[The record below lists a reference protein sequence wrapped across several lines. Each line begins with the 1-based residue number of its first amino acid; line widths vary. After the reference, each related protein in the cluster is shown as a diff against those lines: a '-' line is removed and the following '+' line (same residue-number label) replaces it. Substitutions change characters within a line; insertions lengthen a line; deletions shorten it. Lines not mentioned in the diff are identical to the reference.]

1 MLYRNACR
9 KLRNFRRHR
18 HLEDAISVD
27 RIVKELKE
35 ESPSPVLY
43 YKPQDVVDPEHPS
56 LLEDTF
62 LLVIMTGFQATL
74 FDAFSERSV
83 CLDSTHTTN
92 QYRFK
97 SLTVVVPDE
106 YRNGN
111 LHTRNINT

>member
-1 MLYRNACR
+1 MCYTGMHVGNYAISGDTDTLKMLY
-9 KLRNFRRHR
+9 
-18 HLEDAISVD
+18 ISVD
-27 RIVKELKE
+27 RIVKKLKE

-62 LLVIMTGFQATL
+62 LLVIMTGFQTTL
-74 FDAFSERSV
+74 FDARIV
-83 CLDSTHTTN
+83 CLDSTHKTN

-97 SLTVVVPDE
+97 LLTVVVPDE

-111 LHTRNINT
+111 LHTCNINT